1 MKRID
6 KIYNYL
12 SERTQDLK
20 IEDLTGKVGF
30 STIQISNELGILR
43 NNVSMELNILLNQ
56 DKVIKIK
63 GRPVLF
69 IDRKSIEDKFGYKI
83 KKGPLELENIDEI
96 ITSDIKKEIKKS
108 PFDDLIGSETG
119 LKNQVEQ
126 AKAAILYPPNG
137 LHTLIVGQT
146 GVGKTLFANMMYRY
160 AKYAKRFNDKSPFIV
175 FNCADYYNN
184 PQLLISHIFGHIK
197 GAFTGADNEKEGL
210 VEKANGGMLFL
221 DEIHRLPPEGQEM
234 IFYFMDTGTYNKL
247 GETERNRKANVFI
260 VGATTEDP
268 SSSLLSTFLRRIP
281 IIINIPN
288 LEERPAED
296 KLNILKFLFSN
307 EAHRVNKPIRIEQDA
322 VKALIGS
329 VSYGNIGQLKSNIQL
344 TCAKGFLN
352 SIENDKYIEIDFKS
366 LTQDIKKGLLLLS
379 GRRKEMEELS
389 RLVDSQLIV
398 MPSGHK
404 VLIDKD
410 PYEPPFNLYK
420 IIEDKAVILKD
431 EGLDDD
437 SIKNF
442 IATDINVHI
451 KGFYDKFKN
460 NSTDREKI
468 LKVVDKEILEFAEE
482 IIVLV
487 EKRLNKKFSNRF
499 LYALSL
505 HLSAFFKRVES
516 NRPVKYT
523 NISSIIKDNPDEYKV
538 SLEIKVLIENR
549 YKIVV
554 PKMEV
559 IYLTLLLSSI
569 QEDQSDGH
577 VAIIVASHGSSTAT
591 SMVNVAKKLLGECNM
606 EAIDMPL
613 EVNPEDI
620 LEEMLEKIK
629 EIDMGKGVLLLVDMG
644 SLANF
649 ETIIMEK
656 TDINVKTIDMVSTP
670 LVLEAVRKSNIFDM
684 DLDTIYESLKDFR
697 GYSRSM
703 KENSGDKNRAIVTIC
718 TSGEGT
724 AIKLKELIRDIILNT
739 TDEII
744 KIIPLGVK
752 NLKENIKKIQGRYSV
767 IAAVGMMNPK
777 INVPFISLE
786 RLIDGDGE
794 NCIMSIIK
802 NNKIKTVEKDK
813 NVVVEDLCRDSLN
826 EFLTY
831 LNPSKIIS
839 VLIKFVNVL
848 ENNMNIDFT
857 NTMRIKIIVHVAC
870 ALERMIINEPLI
882 YRDDKSKI
890 NKKLVNTIKNACEIF
905 KKSLNIELTDDEIY
919 YISQMI

>member
-882 YRDDKSKI
+882 YRDDKSKL